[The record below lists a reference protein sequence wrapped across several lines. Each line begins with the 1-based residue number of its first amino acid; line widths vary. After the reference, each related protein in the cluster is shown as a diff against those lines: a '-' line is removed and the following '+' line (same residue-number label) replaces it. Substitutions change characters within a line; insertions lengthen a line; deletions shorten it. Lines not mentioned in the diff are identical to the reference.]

1 MILGLDPG
9 VGATGVALVDNGSL
23 FKHKTLRGKKA
34 LLYIADLH
42 TIYKYTK
49 AVVEKPKQ
57 AVFYARHLTKG
68 NAVRSQAGVIKL
80 AQNVG
85 MNIQLTQNLV
95 DKLHELGVR
104 VKEVNPKRGS
114 TKWDIGYWERIF
126 KWTSGRTPSE
136 HARDAAVLA
145 LLWENWVG
153 WSTSK
158 TARG

>member
-9 VGATGVALVDNGSL
+9 VGTTGVALVDHGKL
-23 FKHKTLRGKKA
+23 FKHKTLRGADA
-34 LLYIADLH
+34 LIYIEDLH

-49 AVVEKPKQ
+49 SVVEKPKQ
-57 AVFYARHLTKG
+57 AVFYARHMTKS

-95 DKLHELGVR
+95 DKLHSLGVR
-104 VKEVNPKRGS
+104 TKEVNPKRGS
-114 TKWDIGYWERIF
+114 TKWDVGYWTRIF
-126 KWTSGRTPSE
+126 NWESGRTPSE

-153 WSTSK
+153 WNLMF
-158 TARG
+158 